1 VQSIRLLDG
10 EIIKVVKSCG
20 FTSSLVDPCLW
31 VKQSNSGIVMI
42 AIYVDNCST
51 IASHEGLK
59 EVIEDLNNHDFGLK
73 IEEYFKGY
81 LR

>member
-1 VQSIRLLDG
+1 
-10 EIIKVVKSCG
+10 
-20 FTSSLVDPCLW
+20 
-31 VKQSNSGIVMI
+31 MI